1 MCQRGSL
8 WKQMQQL
15 LSWPD
20 QPRIWLISWPFRN
33 SLMPNSP
40 SMTPPSCLQT
50 VVAIVRSATPVQ
62 CYHTSSP
69 TSNLLA
75 FKIPTS
81 VEYIVVFS
89 GWLVALYSVI
99 LLSMIAYHLLSPYQ
113 LHITFKI
120 FSLYVLRSSTRT
132 LAKVSKFFSRVAVL
146 YIKLENY
153 GKFDQLTCQHYSTF
167 SPTFSI
173 NISSLVSS
181 LGSCSCPPSLK
192 FPERKRLWGLLP
204 SVNQTCVNLLYKTI
218 ILTFTFRRLI

>member
-1 MCQRGSL
+1 
-8 WKQMQQL
+8 
-15 LSWPD
+15 
-20 QPRIWLISWPFRN
+20 
-33 SLMPNSP
+33 
-40 SMTPPSCLQT
+40 
-50 VVAIVRSATPVQ
+50 
-62 CYHTSSP
+62 
-69 TSNLLA
+69 
-75 FKIPTS
+75 
-81 VEYIVVFS
+81 
-89 GWLVALYSVI
+89 
-99 LLSMIAYHLLSPYQ
+99 MIACHLLSPYQ

-146 YIKLENY
+146 YIKLC
-153 GKFDQLTCQHYSTF
+153 KFDQLTCQHYCTF

-204 SVNQTCVNLLYKTI
+204 SVNQTCVNLLYKTV